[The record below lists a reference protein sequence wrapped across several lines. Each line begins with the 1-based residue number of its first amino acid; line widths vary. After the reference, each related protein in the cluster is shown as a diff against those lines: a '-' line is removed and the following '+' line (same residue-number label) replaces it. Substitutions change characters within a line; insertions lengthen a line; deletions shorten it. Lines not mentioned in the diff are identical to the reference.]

1 MPNYAFIISR
11 NNGSAWLPVESG
23 QVVGTQTDRAAARNW
38 VTSNSATTGYAVGDS
53 VTITELSTGEA
64 GDRGIATVASLGD
77 ISDAMASPGGTATVQ
92 SKLRFLTMAI
102 DNMNTIAGDMFT
114 ALNDANILNSPYS
127 NIVHQKIALT
137 AGVNIEAKAGA
148 TRLPGRKGIW
158 IENLITNPATPIAT
172 TVYFGDSNVSTTGIY
187 QGLTVNLG
195 DKVFFPVGDFDL
207 RVVSNVNADVIIVE
221 VV

>member
-1 MPNYAFIISR
+1 MPNYSYFVNRKID
-11 NNGSAWLPVESG
+11 GGWVPVSGG
-23 QVVGTQTDRAAARNW
+23 QVLGSQPDRSAAANW
-38 VTSNSATTGYAVGDS
+38 VTTNSPITGYLNGDS
-53 VTITELSTGEA
+53 VTINELSTGEA
-64 GDRGIATVASLGD
+64 GDRGIATLASLGE
-77 ISDAMASPGGTATVQ
+77 ISDAMASPGGTATIHG
-92 SKLRFLTMAI
+92 KLRLLTSAI
-102 DNMNTIAGDMFT
+102 DNMNTIADSMLT
-114 ALNDANILNSPYS
+114 ALSDANALNSAYS
-127 NIVHQKIALT
+127 NIVHQKIALI

-158 IENLITNPATPIAT
+158 IENLSTNPATPIPA

-195 DKVFFPVGDFDL
+195 DKVFFPVGDFEL